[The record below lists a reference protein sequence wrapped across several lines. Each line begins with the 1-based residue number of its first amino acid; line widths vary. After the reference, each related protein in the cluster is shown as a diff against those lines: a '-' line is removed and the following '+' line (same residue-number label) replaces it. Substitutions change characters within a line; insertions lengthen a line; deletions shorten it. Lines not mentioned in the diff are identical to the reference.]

1 LTPKVPRVRNLG
13 SVDQAAVEQKSSSG
27 IASAPFVTEFSFSR
41 YHPMKPLAH
50 ELINALAELDAKIPG
65 LGLYAANEYQAAE
78 GKLHPY
84 WKTEWNLALFP
95 RLKSLGYKL
104 ITNVAFEQ
112 RRKYVGL
119 FQPIYTSVRFMTP
132 EGKTCDLRLIRTSMV
147 KVRRY
152 GSGYHMDRRVD
163 FDHRWAQLKMD
174 RQIRQIWWPE
184 RYSCHSMADL
194 RMVLFLGFDKA
205 NRPFHAQMTELE
217 KTGHAAEHNV
227 TFKSKSWPDTYGRD
241 FNILTACWATTEEK
255 T

>member
-1 LTPKVPRVRNLG
+1 
-13 SVDQAAVEQKSSSG
+13 
-27 IASAPFVTEFSFSR
+27 
-41 YHPMKPLAH
+41 MKPLAH
-50 ELINALAELDAKIPG
+50 ELINALAELDAKITG

-78 GKLHPY
+78 GKFHPY
-84 WKTEWNLALFP
+84 WKTEWSLALRP
-95 RLKSLGYKL
+95 RLESLGHRL
-104 ITNVAFEQ
+104 ITNVAFEK

-132 EGKTCDLRLIRTSMV
+132 GGKTCDLRLIRTSMV

-163 FDHRWAQLKMD
+163 FDHRWAHLKMD

-184 RYSCHSMADL
+184 RCSCQSMADL

-227 TFKSKSWPDTYGRD
+227 TFKSKSWPDAYGRD
-241 FNILTACWATTEEK
+241 FNILAACWASTEEK
-255 T
+255 L